1 MSNTPDLFPFIFETE
16 DLYQWFGNG
25 EHKKVVLD
33 NVDLRVRPGEFV
45 SLVGPSGCGK
55 STLLKIL
62 LGEDV
67 AARFEKLTLRDLPLG
82 PPDPSRGIVYQRY
95 SLFPNRTVLG
105 NILAGPR
112 FTHGYRE
119 WRAKRRAYLDEA
131 HRLIERAG
139 LGGHAEQYPHQLSG
153 GQQQRVAVLQAVFNR
168 PSVLLMDEPFGAL
181 DPGTREGMQ
190 AFILET
196 WEEFGL
202 TIVFVTHD
210 LEEACYLG
218 TRLIAL
224 SPFYTDDRGEDP
236 NSSFRGS
243 RIVVDDFLRPRGT
256 LPPPALKEK
265 GHFNEY
271 ITTVRNRAFDPTM
284 RQHVKDF
291 YLRHADSFQTALP
304 EEWQDAKSLQ

>member
-1 MSNTPDLFPFIFETE
+1 MSDTPAPSPFIIETE
-16 DLYQWFGNG
+16 DLYQWFGDG

-82 PPDPSRGIVYQRY
+82 PPDPSRGIVYQKY
-95 SLFPNRTVLG
+95 SLFPNWSVLD
-105 NILAGPR
+105 NVLAGPHLTNGFR
-112 FTHGYRE
+112 K
-119 WRAKRRAYLDEA
+119 WRARKREYLDEA

-153 GQQQRVAVLQAVFNR
+153 GQQQRVAVLQAVMNR
-168 PSVLLMDEPFGAL
+168 PAVLLMDEPFGAL

-196 WEEFGL
+196 WKEFGL
-202 TIVFVTHD
+202 TVVFVTHD

-224 SPFYTDDRGEDP
+224 SPFYTDDRGDDP
-236 NSSFRGS
+236 NGSFRGS
-243 RIVVDDFLRPRGT
+243 RIVVDDFLRPRDT
-256 LPPPALKEK
+256 LPPLALKEK
-265 GHFNEY
+265 GRFNEY
-271 ITTVRNRAFDPTM
+271 ITTVRTRAFDPTM

-291 YLRHADSFQTALP
+291 NLRHADRFQTALP
-304 EEWQDAKSLQ
+304 EEWQDAKSFR